1 MTKNSWFKKPVNI
14 IITVGAGFLAVV
26 VIGLIIWGVTH
37 HTEGGL
43 LCVRWHNGQAVY
55 LEPSE
60 CESGVQGA
68 EVLEWPPEEVPF
80 TVIIFSADGEDIGEG
95 SQANRVVAQIIREVN
110 MQVRCQLVERVFQE
124 PPSGADIW
132 FHWGAAYESGSE
144 ALGNHVPEYT
154 EHRGAGAPVSA
165 HVTVRSGLS
174 DRAAFLAG
182 FHGLLHGIGLGHDD
196 DYPGSIMY
204 PLMIDDTNLDQ
215 MRLVFITDHDVA
227 LLSRLYCRR

>member
-1 MTKNSWFKKPVNI
+1 MWFRKPVNI
-14 IITVGAGFLAVV
+14 VITVVAVV
-26 VIGLIIWGVTH
+26 MFIGAIIGVIIGVTS

-43 LCVRWHNGQAVY
+43 LCVRWDGGQAVY

-60 CESGVQGA
+60 CESGAQGA
-68 EVLEWPPEEVPF
+68 EELEWPPEEVPF
-80 TVIIFSADGEDIGEG
+80 TVIITSADGGDVGDG
-95 SQANRVVAQIIREVN
+95 SQANRVVAQIIREINV
-110 MQVRCQLVERVFQE
+110 QVHCQLVERVVQE

-196 DYPGSIMY
+196 DYPESIMY
-204 PLMIDDTNLDQ
+204 PLMIDDTNMDQ
-215 MRLVFITDHDVA
+215 MRVVFITDHDVA
-227 LLSRLYCRR
+227 LLSRLYCR